1 MQIEICQ
8 EENKTLERMSTVEKL
23 SAMIL
28 NMKEARLW
36 LQGLRRKAAQ
46 TINSKKHEL
55 MKGRR
60 TLERELAG
68 VKRIAN
74 RVATMVAIEW
84 KDGSDEAIPG
94 WKSGG
99 FWQSE
104 MQQACAKL
112 TST

>member
-1 MQIEICQ
+1 M
-8 EENKTLERMSTVEKL
+8 
-23 SAMIL
+23 
-28 NMKEARLW
+28 
-36 LQGLRRKAAQ
+36 
-46 TINSKKHEL
+46 
-55 MKGRR
+55 
-60 TLERELAG
+60 ERELAG